1 MSTPTTVQG
10 KSIPLA
16 LSLDDVTYKNIVCS
30 KAHDVTLDSSV
41 NTEVSDCGT
50 HRSLNPVES
59 TWTFQGLINT
69 TPNGAT
75 EMGHDEILLLANNQ
89 TKVYLKTQPA
99 TKVIKG
105 YGYISNFVT
114 TKATENLMS
123 YSFTFVVDGTLT
135 ITP

>member
-16 LSLDDVTYKNIVCS
+16 ISLDDVTYKNLVCS
-30 KAHDVTLDSSV
+30 KAHDITLDSAV

-75 EMGHDEILLLANNQ
+75 EAGHDELAGYANNQ
-89 TKVYLKTQPA
+89 TLVYLKSVPQA
-99 TKVIKG
+99 KIFKG
-105 YGYISNFVT
+105 RGYISNFVT

-123 YSFTFVVDGTLT
+123 YSFTFVVDGSVTLT
-135 ITP
+135 

>member
-16 LSLDDVTYKNIVCS
+16 ISIDDVTFKNLVCS

-41 NTEVSDCGT
+41 NSEVSDCGT
-50 HRSLNPVES
+50 HTAVSPVAL
-59 TWTFQGLINT
+59 TMTFQGLINT

-75 EMGHDEILLLANNQ
+75 EAGHDEILQYANDQ
-89 TKVYLKTQPA
+89 TKIYLKTQPQS
-99 TKVIKG
+99 KVIKG
-105 YGYISNFVT
+105 YGLITNFVS

-123 YSFTFVVDGTLT
+123 FSFTFTADGAAT
-135 ITP
+135 IS